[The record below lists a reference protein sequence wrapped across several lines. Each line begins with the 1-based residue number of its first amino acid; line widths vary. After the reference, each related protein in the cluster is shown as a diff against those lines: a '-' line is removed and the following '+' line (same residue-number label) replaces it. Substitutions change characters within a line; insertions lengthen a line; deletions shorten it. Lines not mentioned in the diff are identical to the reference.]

1 MNKKNFV
8 RTLALVSSVAVLLC
22 LAILYFV
29 FKRNIMI
36 ASIITFIFVF
46 ILLIIFYTLD
56 NVQQEAA
63 KIIDKEIKNSTK
75 QVLNFGGL
83 GILIYNDEYEIT
95 WMSELF
101 KEDEE
106 EHIGEKLLNWLP
118 ETQEILEGNVNRTV
132 LEINEEVYEISKV
145 EGESVLLFKD
155 ITNLTNTSKKL
166 NDDAYVLGM
175 VSYDNFDEYQEI
187 EDDLAFVN
195 TNIKVPVMD
204 YFKKYG
210 CILKTLKN
218 DKLLLI
224 LSEKSFKKILDDRF
238 SILTAIRKVSNDAN
252 LDVTLS
258 MAFSRGSDNLDEL
271 DKEVS
276 SSLELAQIRGGDQVV
291 VKMVGGD
298 TTFFGG
304 TSEAREKQNMTKVRV
319 MINSIKDL
327 INKSNKVIIVGHKD
341 ADADCIGSA
350 ICISNICLNM
360 EKDAYIVCKSGGIE
374 PMISEA
380 LNNYSEVIN
389 EKHKLVSESEALE
402 LLDDN
407 TLVIMVDHH
416 SLDQSNSAELLKK
429 ANRVIIIDHHRCKED
444 LEVNPL
450 MYYIEASASS
460 TCELTCEF
468 LPYMSRKLTIEPE
481 EANIMYIGLIID
493 TDHFRVR
500 TGARTFG
507 VARQLRRYGANPL
520 ECDRLIEEPYENVM
534 DKVYIISQSKQYKKD
549 IIISSIKDKTFT
561 RSIASQA
568 CDEIISSR
576 EIESAFVLCDV
587 GDNVSIITARSKGN
601 FNVQTIL
608 EKMNG
613 GGHMSAAG
621 LQRKDTS
628 VEELEEELIKVLD
641 EYFIEENK

>member
-8 RTLALVSSVAVLLC
+8 RTLSLITCLAVFLS

-29 FKRNIMI
+29 FRQNIMI
-36 ASIITFIFVF
+36 ASVISFVFVF

-63 KIIDKEIKNSTK
+63 KLVEKELKDSTK
-75 QVLNFGGL
+75 QVLNFGEL

-101 KEDEE
+101 KDEE
-106 EHIGEKLLNWLP
+106 DEHIGEKLLNWLP
-118 ETQEILEGNVNRTV
+118 ETQELLEGIVNKAI
-132 LEINEEVYEISKV
+132 ININDETYEICRI
-145 EGESVLLFKD
+145 EGESILIFKD
-155 ITNLTNTSKKL
+155 ITDLNRTNKKL

-175 VSYDNFDEYQEI
+175 IGYDNFDEYQET
-187 EDDLAFVN
+187 EDELAFVN
-195 TNIKVPVMD
+195 TNIKIPVMD
-204 YFKKYG
+204 YFRKYD

-224 LSEKSFKKILDDRF
+224 LSEKSFKKIIDDRF
-238 SILTAIRKVSNDAN
+238 SILTAVRKVSNDSN
-252 LDVTLS
+252 LDITLS
-258 MAFSRGSDNLDEL
+258 IAFARGTDNLDEL
-271 DKEVS
+271 DNAVS

-291 VKMVGGD
+291 VKNIGGD

-327 INKSNKVIIVGHKD
+327 ISKSDKVIIVGHKD

-350 ICISNICLNM
+350 ICVSNICLDM
-360 EKDAYIVCKSGGIE
+360 EKDAYIVSKTGGIE
-374 PMISEA
+374 PMINEA
-380 LNNYSEVIN
+380 LENYRDIIY
-389 EKHKLVSESEALE
+389 EKHKLISEDDALG

-416 SLDQSNSAELLKK
+416 SLDQSNSAQLLKK
-429 ANRVIIIDHHRCKED
+429 AKRVIIIDHHRRKED

-468 LPYMSRKLTIEPE
+468 LPYMSRKLVIEPE
-481 EANIMYIGLIID
+481 EANIMYIGLMID

-549 IIISSIKDKTFT
+549 IIISSVKDKTFT

-568 CDEIISSR
+568 CDEMISSR
-576 EIESAFVLCDV
+576 EIESAFVICDI

-628 VEELEEELIKVLD
+628 VDELEEELTKVLD
-641 EYFIEENK
+641 EYFEEEIK